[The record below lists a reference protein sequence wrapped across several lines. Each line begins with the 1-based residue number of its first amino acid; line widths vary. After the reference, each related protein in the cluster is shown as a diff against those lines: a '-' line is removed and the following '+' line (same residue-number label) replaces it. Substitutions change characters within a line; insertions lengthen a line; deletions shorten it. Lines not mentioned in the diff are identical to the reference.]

1 MTVLTDQGQEW
12 VSGLF
17 KDLCKLMQID
27 KIQTAAYRPQT
38 NSNAEV
44 VVKYIGKYLQ
54 ALILEKGGE

>member
-44 VVKYIGKYLQ
+44 VTVGPKKIRTV
-54 ALILEKGGE
+54 ASI